1 MRTLRITEEIE
12 PTDTALEFA
21 AMPPI
26 VRQGDDDLACG
37 GCGTTLA
44 ERVAPRDLYIATAA
58 LLRNRIPSRLILIC
72 ARCRKYNVV
81 PIPPD
86 V

>member
-1 MRTLRITEEIE
+1 MRTLRIIEEID

-26 VRQGDDDLACG
+26 VRQGTDDLACG
-37 GCGTTLA
+37 GCGTMLA
-44 ERVAPRDLYIATAA
+44 ERVTPRDLYIATAA
-58 LLRNRIPSRLILIC
+58 LLRNRMPSRLILIC
-72 ARCRKYNVV
+72 TQCRGYNAV